1 MTSQRERGRG
11 EKKLIILQTQVGGG
25 GGGSDGKEGATE
37 WQTGVIP
44 AVIINL
50 NPRNS
55 IRRRHNPCN
64 SAELLETCLLHI

>member
-11 EKKLIILQTQVGGG
+11 EKKLIIY

-64 SAELLETCLLHI
+64 AAELLETCLLRI